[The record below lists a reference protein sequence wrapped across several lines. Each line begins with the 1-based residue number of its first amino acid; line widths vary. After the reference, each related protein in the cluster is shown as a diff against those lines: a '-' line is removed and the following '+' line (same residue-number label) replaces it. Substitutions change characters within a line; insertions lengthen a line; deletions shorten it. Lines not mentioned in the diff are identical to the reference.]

1 MPSNWLIFH
10 QENRRKR
17 MMNANRNDRQ
27 LLSLQFMYLAKLFGM
42 FVLLLECAI
51 AAFPSSAEARVM
63 PYLKVYG

>member
-1 MPSNWLIFH
+1 
-10 QENRRKR
+10 
-17 MMNANRNDRQ
+17 MNANRNDRQ